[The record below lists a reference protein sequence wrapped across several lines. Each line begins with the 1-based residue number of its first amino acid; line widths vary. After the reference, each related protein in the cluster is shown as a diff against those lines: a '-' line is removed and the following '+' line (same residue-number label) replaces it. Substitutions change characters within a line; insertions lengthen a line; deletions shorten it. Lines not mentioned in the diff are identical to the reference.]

1 MSTALASIQG
11 ILVKGYGVASGP
23 SADYPYGALE
33 RQIPLFKARGLDLSQ
48 YFRGTLN
55 IDIRPL
61 VFELINPEFTF
72 RDVRWTDLHPPETFS
87 FVRCSLIRFNTE
99 YDGWIYYP
107 HPETKTRN
115 FQNQSLLEVIACQI
129 PAVKYGDQLAVLADP
144 ARITI
149 SAAR

>member
-1 MSTALASIQG
+1 MTTALVSIKG
-11 ILVKGYGVASGP
+11 ILVKGYGVASEP

-33 RQIPLFKARGLDLSQ
+33 RQMPLFQARGLDLSQ

-61 VFELINPEFTF
+61 VFELVNPEFTF

-87 FVRCSLIRFNTE
+87 FLRCSLLRFNTE

-107 HPETKTRN
+107 RPETKTRN
-115 FQNQSLLEVIACQI
+115 FQNRGLLEVITSPI
-129 PAVKYGDQLAVLADP
+129 PALNYGDQLTVRADP
-144 ARITI
+144 ARIGTN
-149 SAAR
+149 AAR